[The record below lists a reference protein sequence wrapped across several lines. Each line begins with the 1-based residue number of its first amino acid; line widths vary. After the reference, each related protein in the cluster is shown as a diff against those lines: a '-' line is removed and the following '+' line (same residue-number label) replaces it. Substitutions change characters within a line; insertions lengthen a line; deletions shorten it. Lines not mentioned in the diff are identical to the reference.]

1 MAPAIGTTLDIY
13 LNLYSV
19 IIVFAVS
26 ILTYCYCFKDN
37 KLSKTRSINT
47 NNGGS
52 VIKENTAKIITLQ
65 TTVPQG
71 YANVTTVHHDRDISV
86 MFSQNWI
93 ENNKINND
101 IDANKMKCMSINCDG
116 NDIFNCLAVRR

>member
-52 VIKENTAKIITLQ
+52 VIKENTAKIIRLQ
-65 TTVPQG
+65 
-71 YANVTTVHHDRDISV
+71 TTVHHDCDISV
-86 MFSQNWI
+86 VSQNCQNLNAASKWI